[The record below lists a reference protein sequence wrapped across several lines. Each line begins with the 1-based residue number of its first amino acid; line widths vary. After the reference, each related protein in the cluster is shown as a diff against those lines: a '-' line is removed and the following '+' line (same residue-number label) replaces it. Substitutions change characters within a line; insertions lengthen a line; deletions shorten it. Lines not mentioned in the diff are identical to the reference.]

1 MSELVGRI
9 LKDLYD
15 RNGLSLLQDPPE
27 LQKLLEDLC
36 PDETRA
42 TRLILLGL
50 SRQVPQ
56 HLLNAHP
63 DLSQVMQALK
73 KELNARYHMNPR
85 FSQWIVETWGSAVG
99 LLPLSL
105 EPRNIFA
112 EAEAEYRLSLRAAL
126 TSGQLTPHLQSELGK
141 LQDQLLLS
149 PEDAG
154 RIQQEVQQDLQ
165 RHQEFSA
172 PPPATQLLSPPQH
185 NSLGMA
191 FMRIEPGSFLM
202 GSPGYERHRENDELQ
217 HPVVLT
223 RPYYLQT
230 TPVTQQQWE
239 QVMGSNPSD
248 FKGAD
253 LPVENISWNDVM
265 TRFLPRLN
273 GLGEGQ
279 YRLPSEAEWEYAT
292 RAGSSQAYGLLDDPS
307 ELDGRAWYTNNSE
320 FQTHSVGQKKPNPW
334 GLYDMHGNI
343 WEWCQDWYNGAY
355 EKRSQTDPSGPLRG
369 LGRVMRGGSWFCN
382 ASACRSAARGYM
394 PPETR
399 IRLIGFRLVREA
411 DNLLETSV

>member
-15 RNGLSLLQDPPE
+15 RNGFSLLQDPPE

-36 PDETRA
+36 PDENRA

-50 SRQVPQ
+50 SRQVPH

-73 KELNARYHMNPR
+73 KELHGRYQMHPR
-85 FSQWIVETWGSAVG
+85 FSQWIVETWGSALG

-112 EAEAEYRLSLRAAL
+112 EAEAEYRLALRAAL
-126 TSGQLTPHLQSELGK
+126 TSGLLTAHLQTELHK

-149 PEDAG
+149 PEDAE
-154 RIQQEVQQDLQ
+154 RIRQEVQQELQ

-191 FMRIEPGSFLM
+191 FMRIEAGSFLM
-202 GSPGYERHRENDELQ
+202 GSPVYERHRENDELQ

-248 FKGAD
+248 FKGPA
-253 LPVENISWNDVM
+253 LPVENISWNDIV

-273 GLGEGQ
+273 QLGEGQ
-279 YRLPSEAEWEYAT
+279 YRLPTEAEWEYAT
-292 RAGSSQAYGLLDDPS
+292 RAGSSQAYGQLDDPS
-307 ELDGRAWYTNNSE
+307 ELDSQAWYTNNSE
-320 FQTHSVGQKKPNPW
+320 FQTHAVGQKKHNPW

-355 EKRSQTDPSGPLRG
+355 EKRSQTDPTGPLRG

-411 DNLLETSV
+411 DHLLETPQ